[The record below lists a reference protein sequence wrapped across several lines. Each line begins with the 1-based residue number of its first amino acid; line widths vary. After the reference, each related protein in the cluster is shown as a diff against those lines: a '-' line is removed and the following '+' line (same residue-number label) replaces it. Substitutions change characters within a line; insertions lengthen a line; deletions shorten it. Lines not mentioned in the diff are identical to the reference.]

1 MIDPDVVYRMR
12 CRELA
17 QECER
22 LIRDYPRLYCPL
34 LNTLS
39 TARKQLM
46 REGAQGTV
54 LT

>member
-1 MIDPDVVYRMR
+1 MIDENVRYRMR

-34 LNTLS
+34 LKILTRAWKL
-39 TARKQLM
+39 LM
-46 REGAQGTV
+46 REGAYGTV
-54 LT
+54 VT